1 MRSFMKENL
10 SIIENNQKDLDQ
22 EKKQY
27 QIMNSR
33 MSDEKLKIVHDREA
47 IEKTVLGIRQTN

>member
-1 MRSFMKENL
+1 MRCFMKENL
-10 SIIENNQKDLDQ
+10 SIIENNQKDLDH

-27 QIMNSR
+27 QIMNTR
-33 MSDEKLKIVHDREA
+33 MSEEKLKIVQEREA

>member
-10 SIIENNQKDLDQ
+10 SIIENNQKDLDH

-27 QIMNSR
+27 QIMNTR
-33 MSDEKLKIVHDREA
+33 MSDEKLKIV
-47 IEKTVLGIRQTN
+47 

>member
-10 SIIENNQKDLDQ
+10 SIIENNQKDLDH

-27 QIMNSR
+27 QIMNTR
-33 MSDEKLKIVHDREA
+33 MSDEKLKIVQDREA
-47 IEKTVLGIRQTN
+47 IEKTIHGIRQTN

>member
-10 SIIENNQKDLDQ
+10 SIIENNQKDLDH

-27 QIMNSR
+27 QIMNTR
-33 MSDEKLKIVHDREA
+33 MSDEKLKIVQDREA
-47 IEKTVLGIRQTN
+47 IEKTILGIRQTN